1 MDDRFIKLALDSGL
15 LNYVDHETP
24 RHYFING
31 HANLEDVAKFA
42 KLVILETCQEAV
54 DEIERLREERHGLR
68 EVLQFYAEFTKSTSR
83 YRDMVHY
90 LSDGGKLAALALKDG
105 E

>member
-1 MDDRFIKLALDSGL
+1 MDIVKRLRAWAEIDPSASQD
-15 LNYVDHETP
+15 LNES
-24 RHYFING
+24 
-31 HANLEDVAKFA
+31 AN
-42 KLVILETCQEAV
+42 
-54 DEIERLREERHGLR
+54 EIERLREERHGLR